1 MSVKESLDTAAA
13 VVALDHRLAL
23 QRRVEQFVFTA
34 VDGELVE
41 IAIVKFPQIEFFVYL
56 FEDCNMSVLRILP
69 LKLWIQFL
77 IFKTPED
84 SLVLSIDVLRLNLEI
99 HSIVLL
105 SVDVVVCDF
114 KYGHRRDKDQG
125 LDAEDGELVAPSDDL
140 LQSGDI
146 GDSNQKVGESHVG
159 NSDSQKW
166 TSESLLFVRKNSL
179 IVCLVPVRRR

>member
-1 MSVKESLDTAAA
+1 MKMSVKERLDTAAA

-77 IFKTPED
+77 I
-84 SLVLSIDVLRLNLEI
+84 
-99 HSIVLL
+99 
-105 SVDVVVCDF
+105 
-114 KYGHRRDKDQG
+114 
-125 LDAEDGELVAPSDDL
+125 
-140 LQSGDI
+140 
-146 GDSNQKVGESHVG
+146 
-159 NSDSQKW
+159 
-166 TSESLLFVRKNSL
+166 
-179 IVCLVPVRRR
+179 